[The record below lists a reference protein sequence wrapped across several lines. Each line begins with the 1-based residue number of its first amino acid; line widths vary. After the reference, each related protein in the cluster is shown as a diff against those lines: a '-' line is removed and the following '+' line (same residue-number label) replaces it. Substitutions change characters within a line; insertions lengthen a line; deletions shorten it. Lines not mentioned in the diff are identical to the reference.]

1 MSPVV
6 EDHQV
11 VGGGVGGQGL
21 PQHLHLCKY
30 REGWG
35 RPGFHRRGTLS
46 PRKPVPE
53 QTLAMFL
60 GTYANSKDTVVQEKG
75 SNLQNYF

>member
-1 MSPVV
+1 MAKGVRLSPVV

-21 PQHLHLCKY
+21 PQHLHLCKD

-35 RPGFHRRGTLS
+35 RPGFPQKGHALAEKAGARTDFS
-46 PRKPVPE
+46 YVPGH
-53 QTLAMFL
+53 L
-60 GTYANSKDTVVQEKG
+60 GE
-75 SNLQNYF
+75 F